1 MTVEEAIKTII
12 QQNKKLLGLITD
24 AIGEGDIKHDELEAL
39 VKTNKTEISKLKS
52 IIDAFGLENTSIAQN
67 NDLLTLR
74 MVLKSGSRYE
84 SIYRIKESIVALGD
98 NYKSLYDLANTVKSF
113 IESTDTADKTIN
125 TWKEIENFLAGVEDS
140 DSFLTIINNV
150 SQEVTNLSDR
160 VDDEI
165 ELLRTDIDTLISDR
179 LDALKVKDV
188 DGISIVKDEDG
199 VIKVHLSSSQNGT
212 QVTEPFYDANYGAIR
227 TFFLLDK
234 QNAITADNKN
244 YVYNGFRDIDH
255 NAINLVQEKALAKHL
270 DEVNADI
277 QSNTDQITVL
287 SGQLLILTTGAK
299 VTGGCSPGT
308 IYKATQTNVT
318 ITGTF
323 SASDANLIP
332 KKMILLFGS
341 KEIASSENSKTVR
354 FVESVN
360 MTTNNRT
367 YSVRAEVDPNN
378 TGSITVLT
386 ANCSFNARYPIYYGF
401 GNSADEV
408 LTSGTKVGATTTAS
422 RTYTATNNKT
432 VDCYFYILVPTDIGT
447 PTKFSM
453 GGAPANM
460 NTTSETLNG
469 VAYKVIRSGGIYAPG
484 AKVEIAA
491 S

>member
-1 MTVEEAIKTII
+1 MTVEEAIRTII
-12 QQNKKLLGLITD
+12 QQNNKLFGLITD
-24 AIGEGDIKHDELEAL
+24 AIGDGDIKHDELEAL
-39 VKTNKTEISKLKS
+39 VNTNKTEIAKLKS
-52 IIDAFGLENTSIAQN
+52 IIEIFGLDNTSVAQN
-67 NDLLTLR
+67 NDLATLR
-74 MVLKSGSRYE
+74 MILNSDSKYN
-84 SIYRIKESIVALGD
+84 SISRIKESIVALGD

-165 ELLRTDIDTLISDR
+165 ELLRTDIDSLITDR

-188 DGISIVKDEDG
+188 DSKTIIKDENGIVKVNFVSGLTGFGNSNVSTSVPVQAELSDIYGFLAATTNTYMYDG
-199 VIKVHLSSSQNGT
+199 T
-212 QVTEPFYDANYGAIR
+212 
-227 TFFLLDK
+227 
-234 QNAITADNKN
+234 
-244 YVYNGFRDIDH
+244 RDI
-255 NAINLVQEKALAKHL
+255 NMKATNLVQERALAKHL
-270 DEVNADI
+270 NEVNTNI
-277 QSNTDQITVL
+277 QSNADQITVL

-299 VTGGCSPGT
+299 VTGSCSPGT

-332 KKMILLFGS
+332 KKMVLLWNGQ
-341 KEIASSENSKTVR
+341 ELASAENSKTVR
-354 FVESVN
+354 FVESIN
-360 MTTNNRT
+360 TTSNSKS

-378 TGSITVLT
+378 TGSVTVLT

-422 RTYTATNNKT
+422 RTYTSTNNKA
-432 VDCYFYILVPTDIGT
+432 VDCYFYILVPTDIGA

>member
-24 AIGEGDIKHDELEAL
+24 AIDEGDIKHDELEAL
-39 VKTNKTEISKLKS
+39 VNTNKTEISKLKS
-52 IIDAFGLENTSIAQN
+52 IIEVFGLDNTSVAQN
-67 NDLLTLR
+67 NDLATLR
-74 MVLKSGSRYE
+74 MILKSGARHE

-125 TWKEIENFLAGVEDS
+125 TWKEIENFLAGVKDS

-150 SQEVTNLSDR
+150 RQEVTNLSDR
-160 VDDEI
+160 VDNEI
-165 ELLRTDIDTLISDR
+165 ELLRTDIDILISDR
-179 LDALKVKDV
+179 LDAFKVKDV
-188 DGISIVKDEDG
+188 DGLTIVKNEDG
-199 VIKVHLSSSQNGT
+199 VIKVNYNPTYSGT
-212 QVTEPFYDANYGAIR
+212 TYTNVRDGVPVLTVLNTYNDTLTSDSRVAVYDG
-227 TFFLLDK
+227 T
-234 QNAITADNKN
+234 
-244 YVYNGFRDIDH
+244 RDINKD
-255 NAINLVQEKALAKHL
+255 AVNLVEEKALAKHL
-270 DEVNADI
+270 DEVNSNI

-332 KKMILLFGS
+332 KKMILLWNGQ
-341 KEIASSENSKTVR
+341 EIASAENSKTVR
-354 FVESVN
+354 FVEAIN
-360 MTTNNRT
+360 TTSNSKS

-378 TGSITVLT
+378 TGSVTVLT

-401 GNSADEV
+401 GNSPYDIIN
-408 LTSGTKVGATTTAS
+408 SGTKVGPTTSAN
-422 RTYTATNNKT
+422 RTYTATNNNDF
-432 VDCYFYILVPTDIGT
+432 DCYFYILVPTDIGT

-469 VAYKVIRSGGIYAPG
+469 VAYKVIRSGGIYAHG